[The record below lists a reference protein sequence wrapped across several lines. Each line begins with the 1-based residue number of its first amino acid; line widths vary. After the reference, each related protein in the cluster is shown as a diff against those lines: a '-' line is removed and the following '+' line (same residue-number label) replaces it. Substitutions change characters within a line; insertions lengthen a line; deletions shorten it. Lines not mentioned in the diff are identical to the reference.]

1 MAMLPDPLP
10 PLYAHRLGRGYG
22 PDSSAAA
29 LRGAL
34 AAGVDGLETDVCLT
48 ADGALVLLHD
58 PYLPLGTDLEGF
70 AHERTARELRRAR
83 LRDGGGALT
92 GEAPLF
98 LEDLLAATVPGIV
111 LQLEVKAHA
120 DPALA
125 ARTVE
130 AVAACLQGRTEERR
144 VEVLSFSA
152 AACAR
157 AAGLGC
163 AARLV
168 TWADYAPGALVR
180 WARRHGVGGV
190 CVEHFLLSA
199 PLVVALRD
207 GGLSVSTGTINEPA
221 LLERVL
227 RLRPDAVTSDRPHAL
242 REVAGAAPIAA

>member
-1 MAMLPDPLP
+1 MRMLPGPLP

-48 ADGALVLLHD
+48 ADGALELLHD
-58 PYLPLGTDLEGF
+58 PYLPLGTDLDGF
-70 AHERTARELRRAR
+70 ARSARELRRAR

-92 GEAPLF
+92 GEAPLC
-98 LEDLLAATVPGIV
+98 LEDLLAATAPGIV

-120 DPALA
+120 DPSLA
-125 ARTVE
+125 GRTVE
-130 AVAACLQGRTEERR
+130 AVDACLRGRAEGRR
-144 VEVLSFSA
+144 VEMLSFSA
-152 AACAR
+152 EACAR
-157 AAGLGC
+157 AARLGC

-180 WARRHGVGGV
+180 WARRHGVDGV

-199 PLVVALRD
+199 PLVVGLRA
-207 GGLSVSTGTINEPA
+207 GGLSVTTGTIDEPA

-242 REVAGAAPIAA
+242 REAALATPLAA